1 MSVRARAEAWLAE
14 DPDPDTRAELT
25 GILDDETQLA
35 DCFAAR
41 LRFGTAGLRGALGPG
56 PNRMNRVVVMQAAA
70 GLAAYLTSAHPHGCA
85 VVIGYDAR
93 HKSDVFARDTAA
105 VLTGAG
111 ISAMVFPEPCPTP
124 VLAYAIRRLG
134 CAAGVMVTA
143 SHNPPRDNGYKVY
156 LADGCQI
163 IPPTDAEIEA
173 EITRITRLPLSDI
186 PLGEEWD
193 TLSEDITD
201 DYIQRAASLIPAK
214 AARDISVVY
223 TPLHGVGGSVLTTLF
238 QRVGFGPLTPVE
250 QQFDP
255 DPDFPTVT
263 FPNPEEPGAIDL
275 ALTTARD
282 VNADIV
288 IANDPDAD
296 RCALAAPDRDG
307 TWRMLRGDEL
317 GCLLAWWITQ
327 RSQPSER
334 RVLAQSIV
342 SSSLLARIAEA
353 TGYDYAQ
360 TLTGFKWIGRIPG
373 LAYGYEEALGYC
385 VDPEAV
391 GDKDGITA
399 ALLTAEM
406 CAHLKFGGFTV
417 NDVLDDLALTYGLYA
432 TDQVSVRVVDRE
444 RIPQIVARLRADP
457 PRHIGGKA
465 VRRFI
470 DLESTE
476 SDLPPT
482 DGLLFELDGN
492 ARVIIRPSG
501 TEPKVKCYLQAVVQ
515 VTGTLERARAQ
526 ADEQLQALAVDVGA
540 WLT

>member
-14 DPDPDTRAELT
+14 DPDPDTRAVLT
-25 GILDDETQLA
+25 DILDDETQLA

-56 PNRMNRVVVMQAAA
+56 PNRMNRVVVMQTAA
-70 GLAAYLTSAHPHGCA
+70 GLAAYLNHAHPHGCA

-93 HKSDVFARDTAA
+93 HKSDVFAHDTAA

-111 ISAMVFPEPCPTP
+111 ISAMVFPAPCPTP
-124 VLAYAIRRLG
+124 VLAYAIRHLG

-156 LADGCQI
+156 LGDGCQI
-163 IPPTDAEIEA
+163 VPPTDAEIEA
-173 EITRITRLPLSDI
+173 EITLVAARPLSDI

-193 TLSEDITD
+193 TLGGDVTR
-201 DYIQRAASLIPAK
+201 DYIDRAASLISPK

-223 TPLHGVGGSVLTTLF
+223 TPLHGVGGSVLPALF
-238 QRVGFGPLTPVE
+238 AQVGFGPLTSVTE
-250 QQFDP
+250 QLQP
-255 DPDFPTVT
+255 DPDFPTVA

-275 ALTTARD
+275 ALDTARAIG
-282 VNADIV
+282 ADIV

-317 GCLLAWWITQ
+317 GSLLAWWIMQ
-327 RSQPSER
+327 RPESGQR

-342 SSSLLARIAEA
+342 SCSLLAQIAEA
-353 TGYDYAQ
+353 NGYDYAR

-391 GDKDGITA
+391 ADKDGITA

-406 CAHLKFGGFTV
+406 CAHLTFHGMNV

-432 TDQVSVRVVDRE
+432 TDQVSVRISDRA
-444 RIPQIVARLRADP
+444 RIPAIVAALRSNP
-457 PRHIGGKA
+457 PQSIAGKR
-465 VRRFI
+465 VTSFL
-470 DLESTE
+470 DLEAPD

-482 DGLLFELDGN
+482 DGLLFELEGN

-501 TEPKVKCYLQAVVQ
+501 TEPKVKCYVQTVVQ
-515 VTGTLERARAQ
+515 VTGTLEGARAQ
-526 ADEQLQALAVDVGA
+526 ADEQLRALAHAVAG
-540 WLT
+540 WL